1 MARQLAKKQANLGMS
16 VEIEPMEAKSAEA
29 LPAGTGWQFEPK
41 WDGFRCIAFRSGGRV
56 DLRSKSGK
64 PLDRYFPELIA
75 FLARLPVDRFVIDGE
90 LVVEIDGRLAFDALQ
105 ARLHPA
111 ESRIRKLSNET
122 PARLVAFD
130 MLMSKDGVLL
140 LDQHFADRRTR
151 LEEFG
156 KTIPADPRQFV
167 VSPFT
172 RNREEAESWLSGSS
186 GGHRW
191 RCLQTAG

>member
-1 MARQLAKKQANLGMS
+1 MQQTVAMSCGVMARQLAKKQANLGMS

-90 LVVEIDGRLAFDALQ
+90 LVVEIDGGWPLTLSRHGFIQ
-105 ARLHPA
+105 PKA
-111 ESRIRKLSNET
+111 E
-122 PARLVAFD
+122 
-130 MLMSKDGVLL
+130 
-140 LDQHFADRRTR
+140 FASCPTRHRRG
-151 LEEFG
+151 LWPS
-156 KTIPADPRQFV
+156 IC
-167 VSPFT
+167 S
-172 RNREEAESWLSGSS
+172 
-186 GGHRW
+186 
-191 RCLQTAG
+191 